1 MPNLDAS
8 AVPVLKPELPKGWA
22 FFHARLRLVTLKLH
36 SGPTTYDRLKNFVF
50 KKGGNNAYGTSISD
64 PSGTCLAMALQF
76 KLQATTV
83 IRAYEV
89 SNDRPALLQLASIS
103 PYYREYSDR
112 VTSSDFG
119 LSAILRTILWRGF
132 DDSGLTT

>member
-1 MPNLDAS
+1 MHT
-8 AVPVLKPELPKGWA
+8 VLVL
-22 FFHARLRLVTLKLH
+22 
-36 SGPTTYDRLKNFVF
+36 
-50 KKGGNNAYGTSISD
+50 SD

-83 IRAYEV
+83 IRVYEV
-89 SNDRPALLQLASIS
+89 FNDRPALLQVLQLASIS

-119 LSAILRTILWRGF
+119 PSAILRAILWHATASCSQRF

>member
-1 MPNLDAS
+1 MNCDSEVA
-8 AVPVLKPELPKGWA
+8 
-22 FFHARLRLVTLKLH
+22 LR
-36 SGPTTYDRLKNFVF
+36 SYDRLRNFVF
-50 KKGGNNAYGTSISD
+50 KKGGNDAYGTSISD
-64 PSGTCLAMALQF
+64 PLASGTCLAMALQF

-83 IRAYEV
+83 IRVFEV

-103 PYYREYSDR
+103 PYYREYLDR

-119 LSAILRTILWRGF
+119 PSAILRAILWRATASCSQRF